1 MIMVRAA
8 MPLGQSGQ
16 NGHARAR
23 RGGSAV
29 CALPDYRNHG
39 L

>member
-8 MPLGQSGQ
+8 LPLGQSGQ
-16 NGHARAR
+16 NGHARYR

-29 CALPDYRNHG
+29 CALPATATTE